1 MLAASIVACCAPL
14 FAADDPPADLVKR
27 VAARE
32 TLTEAA
38 RSRYMY
44 KQSVRVEDFHPNG
57 IKAGEYGEVR
67 EIIFL
72 EDGKRS
78 ERELKK
84 TWNRLV
90 RMKLTPE
97 DFRDLREV
105 QPMLLTKDTLF
116 IYETKYKGE
125 EDVDGI
131 DCWLLSVRPR
141 QILEGQ
147 RLFEGM
153 LWIDKRDDSIVRSE
167 GQAVPQIRSTKN
179 ENLFPHFT
187 TIRRKVDGQHWFP
200 VKTFGDDVLHFRTGS
215 ERMRIIVE
223 YSDYKRFGSESTIKF
238 EGEKP

>member
-1 MLAASIVACCAPL
+1 MAILAVFIVSCN
-14 FAADDPPADLVKR
+14 AADPPPDLVKR

-32 TLTEAA
+32 SLTEAA
-38 RSRYMY
+38 RSKYMY

-78 ERELKK
+78 EREVKK
-84 TWNRLV
+84 PWNRLA
-90 RMKLTPE
+90 RIKLTPE

-105 QPMLLTKDTLF
+105 QPMLLTKETLF

-125 EDVDGI
+125 EEVDGV

-153 LWIDKRDDSIVRSE
+153 LWIDKSDDSIIRSE
-167 GQAVPQIRSTKN
+167 GQAVPQIRSTKD

-187 TIRRKVDGQHWFP
+187 TLRRKVDGQHWFP
-200 VKTFGDDVLHFRTGS
+200 VKTFADDELHFRTGS
-215 ERMRIIVE
+215 QRMRIIVE
-223 YSDYKRFGSESTIKF
+223 YADYKRFGSESTIRF
-238 EGEKP
+238 ESGKP

>member
-1 MLAASIVACCAPL
+1 MLAASIVACCS
-14 FAADDPPADLVKR
+14 AAEPPADLAKR

-38 RSRYMY
+38 RSRYTY
-44 KQSVRVEDFHPNG
+44 RQTVRVEDFQPNG

-67 EIIFL
+67 EIVFL

-84 TWNRLV
+84 PWNRLV
-90 RMKLTPE
+90 RIKLTPE
-97 DFRDLREV
+97 DFRDLRDV

-125 EDVDGI
+125 EEVDGI
-131 DCWLLSVRPR
+131 DCWLLAVRPR

-147 RLFEGM
+147 RLFDGI
-153 LWIDKRDDSIVRSE
+153 LWIDKRDDSIIRSE
-167 GQAVPQIRSTKN
+167 GQSVPQIRSTKN

-187 TIRRKVDGQHWFP
+187 TVRHKIDGQHWFP
-200 VKTFGDDVLHFRTGS
+200 VKTFGDDMLHFRSGS
-215 ERMRIIVE
+215 ERMRIIID
-223 YSDYKRFGSESTIKF
+223 YADYKRFGSESTIRF
-238 EGEKP
+238 ETDKQ